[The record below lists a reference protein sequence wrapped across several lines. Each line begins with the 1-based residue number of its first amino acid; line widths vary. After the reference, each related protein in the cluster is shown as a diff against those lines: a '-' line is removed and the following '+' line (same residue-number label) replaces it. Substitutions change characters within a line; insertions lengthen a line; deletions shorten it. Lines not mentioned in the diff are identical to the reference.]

1 MSDINLICPA
11 IITQLITLLL
21 FLKSKSHDRYLLF
34 VMIIGQL
41 ILISGESDGG
51 VMRGVVRGVVSDESG
66 ESGES
71 DKNLNKIQISHII
84 FTLSIAFGSLYFKES
99 HNLYLIGILILL
111 RFITRFIYEDCLFN
125 MSNSHHKFEIEE
137 NFEFINWNIVFF
149 ISLMIILYRLLKN

>member
-21 FLKSKSHDRYLLF
+21 FLKSKPHDRYLLF

-41 ILISGESDGG
+41 ILISGESDGE
-51 VMRGVVRGVVSDESG
+51 SDGEG
-66 ESGES
+66 ESE
-71 DKNLNKIQISHII
+71 KNLNKIQISHII

-111 RFITRFIYEDCLFN
+111 QFITRFIYEDCLFN
-125 MSNSHHKFEIEE
+125 MSNSHHKFEFER

-149 ISLMIILYRLLKN
+149 VSLMIILYRLLKN

>member
-1 MSDINLICPA
+1 MSDINLIYPA

-21 FLKSKSHDRYLLF
+21 FLKSKPHDRYLLF

-41 ILISGESDGG
+41 ILISGESDGRDG
-51 VMRGVVRGVVSDESG
+51 R
-66 ESGES
+66 GES

-84 FTLSIAFGSLYFKES
+84 FTLSIAFGSLYFKET

-149 ISLMIILYRLLKN
+149 VSLMIILYRLLKN

>member
-21 FLKSKSHDRYLLF
+21 FLKSKPHDRYLLF

-41 ILISGESDGG
+41 ILISGESGG
-51 VMRGVVRGVVSDESG
+51 RGGR
-66 ESGES
+66 GES
-71 DKNLNKIQISHII
+71 DKNIDKIQISHII
-84 FTLSIAFGSLYFKES
+84 FTLSIAFGSLYFKET

-111 RFITRFIYEDCLFN
+111 RFITRFIYEDCLFL
-125 MSNSHHKFEIEE
+125 MSNSQHRFEIEE

>member
-11 IITQLITLLL
+11 ILTQLITLLL

-41 ILISGESDGG
+41 ILISGESG
-51 VMRGVVRGVVSDESG
+51 VEDES
-66 ESGES
+66 E
-71 DKNLNKIQISHII
+71 KNLNKIQTSHII
-84 FTLSIAFGSLYFKES
+84 FTLSIVFGSLYFKET

-125 MSNSHHKFEIEE
+125 MSNSHHKFEFEI

-149 ISLMIILYRLLKN
+149 VSLMIILYRLLKN